1 MILLEN
7 FINFMFR
14 NVWCFIGCFLILA
27 IVLETIEKMWVS
39 FFNFLTQLFSNKI
52 KNNFYISEKNV
63 NEKFIKELEKY
74 GCKKGKSTD

>member
-1 MILLEN
+1 
-7 FINFMFR
+7 
-14 NVWCFIGCFLILA
+14 
-27 IVLETIEKMWVS
+27 VLGTIEKMWVS

-74 GCKKGKSTD
+74 GYKKGKSTD